1 MAFANRSLKGSSRL
15 RKKKKTCKTVPSVDL
30 KASNHLKG
38 TVQSRASRGAWRAC
52 AGVSLPQLVS
62 L

>member
-15 RKKKKTCKTVPSVDL
+15 RKKTCKTVPSVEI

-38 TVQSRASRGAWRAC
+38 PSSLVLRGGPGVRALEFPCLSW
-52 AGVSLPQLVS
+52 
-62 L
+62 